1 MCGITGFFGPE
12 DKILLRKMTGSISH
26 RGPDQSGY
34 YSDSL
39 CSLGHRRLSIIDLS
53 EKGKQPMAN
62 QDGTLWI
69 VFNGEIYNYKELKS
83 LLENKGYHFSS
94 ETDTEVII
102 YAYEE
107 FGANCLAYLNGIF
120 AFAIWD
126 TRKKELF
133 IARDRI
139 GVKPLYYFT
148 RGNVLVFASEI
159 KALCHYPEFNRT
171 IHKQAIDDYLN
182 LRFVPGPDTIF
193 SEVKKLQPGHYL
205 LRTQRGTIIKQYW
218 SFVMN
223 PEENSVDYFAK
234 KVREQLEKSVA
245 MQMVSDVPIGA
256 FLSGGIDSS
265 AVVAC
270 MAKASEKPIHTYSV
284 TFLEQERE
292 SEMKYARL
300 VAEKFKTEHKEIEVY
315 MDTFKI
321 LPKICWH
328 MDEPFGDPAALP
340 TYILAE
346 ETKKY
351 ATVILTGDGPDEIF
365 GGYEQYRFM
374 NIFYTYHKVLPSVIG
389 NNLIPKLVQAM
400 PKPVLDSFFKYS
412 SSLGTEG
419 MKRFYK
425 VINSLGNNAQAY
437 YNLIS
442 VFTQE
447 EKKELFINDKD
458 INIKKIQQEL
468 ETYLSPAK
476 NKGELL
482 NRMLYYD
489 TKVTLPDDF
498 LMKVDKTTMANSI
511 EARVPYLDHTMVELA
526 AQIPARYKMDYLKEK
541 YILKR
546 AMKDVLPREIIQRKK
561 ERFFVP
567 IDDWLSKELKEY
579 AENSILTSPLIKEN
593 MLNKEY
599 IEKIFRNHSDSK
611 LYYSRQIWNLMNLAL
626 WYKLYIEEEDMTTE
640 KVKQIVLA

>member
-12 DKILLRKMTGSISH
+12 DKTILRKMTESLSH

-34 YSDSL
+34 YSDTL
-39 CSLGHRRLSIIDLS
+39 CSLGHKRLSIIDLS
-53 EKGKQPMAN
+53 EKGRQPLSN
-62 QDGTLWI
+62 LEKTIWI
-69 VFNGEIYNYKELKS
+69 VFNGEIYNYKEIRV
-83 LLENKGYHFSS
+83 LLEEKGYRFSS

-107 FGANCLAYLNGIF
+107 FGVNCLAYLNGIF

-148 RGNVLVFASEI
+148 KGNILVFASEI
-159 KALCHYPEFNRT
+159 KALCHHPEFNKT

-182 LRFVPGPDTIF
+182 LRFIPGPDTIF
-193 SEVKKLQPGHYL
+193 SDVKKLQPGHYL
-205 LRTQRGTIIKQYW
+205 LKTQRETIIKQYW
-218 SFVMN
+218 SFSMN
-223 PEENSVDYFAK
+223 PEEKSADYFAK

-270 MAKASEKPIHTYSV
+270 MAKVSEKPIHTYSV

-292 SEMKYARL
+292 NEMKYARL

-321 LPKICWH
+321 LPRICWH

-346 ETKKY
+346 ETKKH

-374 NIFYTYHKVLPSVIG
+374 NIFYTYNKVLPSVIG
-389 NNLIPKLVQAM
+389 NKLIPKLVQAM
-400 PKPVLDSFFKYS
+400 PKQVLDSFFKYS

-425 VINSLGNNAQAY
+425 FIGSLGNNAQAY

-447 EKKELFINDKD
+447 EKKELLINDKD
-458 INIKKIQQEL
+458 INIKKMQQDI
-468 ETYLSPAK
+468 ETYISTAK
-476 NKGELL
+476 NKDELL
-482 NRMLYYD
+482 NCMLYYD

-498 LMKVDKTTMANSI
+498 LMKVDKTTMAHGI

-526 AQIPARYKMDYLKEK
+526 AQIPARYKMDYFQEK

-546 AMKDVLPREIIQRKK
+546 AMKDVLPREVIKRKK

-567 IDDWLSKELKEY
+567 IDDWLSKDLKEY
-579 AENSILTSPLIKEN
+579 ARNSILTSPLTKEHV
-593 MLNKEY
+593 LNKEY

-626 WYKLYIEEEDMTTE
+626 WHKLYIEEENMTSE
-640 KVKQIVLA
+640 KVKHMVLA